1 MRLKSGGRVDRTKTV
16 EFTFDGRSY
25 HGFRGDTLASALL
38 ANGERLVARSF
49 KYHRPRG
56 IMTAGSEEP
65 NALVTIAKGRE
76 QEPNLR
82 ATQVEIYDG
91 LEAFS
96 QNAWPNL
103 RFDALAANDLLSPFL
118 SAGFYYKTFMWPKSF
133 WEKLYEPFIRRA
145 AGLGALSGQVS
156 QRSSEKAY
164 AFCDLLI
171 IGAGPAGLMA
181 ALEAGMAGLDVIL
194 VDENPAFGGRLLSDM
209 PMIEGQ
215 SGDLWA
221 ASIVEQLYTLENV
234 RLMSRTTVTGVYDQ
248 GTYGAVERVGRHV
261 DTPAS
266 DLPKDIFWRI
276 VARRSILAS
285 GALERFVAF
294 PNNDRPGVM
303 AASAVRAYL
312 NQYGVSLGQT
322 VVVFANN
329 DSAIETAK
337 VLEAHGIHIA
347 AYVDSR
353 ADASVDGDFPIYKG
367 GEIINTV
374 GRLNLSAVL
383 IRHQG
388 QEIKVSA
395 DLLAVSG
402 GWNPN
407 VHLSC
412 HMNARPFW
420 DEHLL
425 AFVPKEGAIEGMTY
439 AGAANGLMST
449 QACLTSGQIAA
460 RDVIKSMKKQAKQL
474 ACPKA
479 EDTPYA
485 IAPLW
490 SVQGG
495 SKGAVP
501 RAWVD
506 FQNDVTLKDIRQSAD
521 ENYRSV
527 EHMKRYTTQGMAP
540 DQGKN
545 SNVTALAILADVT
558 GRSIPETGTTT
569 FRPPY
574 TPVAIAAMGSEGKGL
589 GFAPERIG
597 STHQVMIDRG
607 APLIEAGLWYRPS
620 YFPMQGDKTWRQS
633 CDREVLAVRSA
644 VGVCDVSTLGKID
657 IKGKDASKLLDFV
670 YTNGF
675 STLKRGRVRYGL
687 MLREDGC
694 VMDDGTTA
702 RLGEDHYMM
711 TTTTAAAGEV
721 FRHLGFVHQC
731 LNPHWDVSFS
741 SVTEHW
747 TQFAI
752 AGPKARDLLNG
763 VVETDLS
770 SQDWPF
776 MSCGEVTVMGVLG
789 RLFRISFSGE
799 LGYELAVPSRYGE
812 SLFRLLLARAEE
824 LGGAAYGMEALNV
837 LRLEKGFL
845 THAEMDGRTTAF
857 DLGLEGML
865 SGKKE
870 FIGKAAARRPGLV
883 DPERVQLVGLKPV
896 GAVKQLTAGAHLF
909 AKEDPAESA
918 YEQGHVT
925 SVAYSPVLERFHGL
939 AFLKSGRT
947 RHGEILRMV
956 DHVREVEGICE
967 VVSPVAFDP
976 EGGRA
981 RV

>member
-1 MRLKSGGRVDRTKTV
+1 
-16 EFTFDGRSY
+16 
-25 HGFRGDTLASALL
+25 
-38 ANGERLVARSF
+38 
-49 KYHRPRG
+49 
-56 IMTAGSEEP
+56 
-65 NALVTIAKGRE
+65 
-76 QEPNLR
+76 
-82 ATQVEIYDG
+82 
-91 LEAFS
+91 
-96 QNAWPNL
+96 
-103 RFDALAANDLLSPFL
+103 
-118 SAGFYYKTFMWPKSF
+118 
-133 WEKLYEPFIRRA
+133 
-145 AGLGALSGQVS
+145 
-156 QRSSEKAY
+156 
-164 AFCDLLI
+164 
-171 IGAGPAGLMA
+171 
-181 ALEAGMAGLDVIL
+181 
-194 VDENPAFGGRLLSDM
+194 
-209 PMIEGQ
+209 
-215 SGDLWA
+215 
-221 ASIVEQLYTLENV
+221 
-234 RLMSRTTVTGVYDQ
+234 
-248 GTYGAVERVGRHV
+248 
-261 DTPAS
+261 
-266 DLPKDIFWRI
+266 
-276 VARRSILAS
+276 
-285 GALERFVAF
+285 
-294 PNNDRPGVM
+294 
-303 AASAVRAYL
+303 
-312 NQYGVSLGQT
+312 
-322 VVVFANN
+322 
-329 DSAIETAK
+329 
-337 VLEAHGIHIA
+337 
-347 AYVDSR
+347 
-353 ADASVDGDFPIYKG
+353 
-367 GEIINTV
+367 
-374 GRLNLSAVL
+374 
-383 IRHQG
+383 
-388 QEIKVSA
+388 
-395 DLLAVSG
+395 
-402 GWNPN
+402 
-407 VHLSC
+407 
-412 HMNARPFW
+412 
-420 DEHLL
+420 
-425 AFVPKEGAIEGMTY
+425 
-439 AGAANGLMST
+439 
-449 QACLTSGQIAA
+449 
-460 RDVIKSMKKQAKQL
+460 
-474 ACPKA
+474 
-479 EDTPYA
+479 
-485 IAPLW
+485 
-490 SVQGG
+490 
-495 SKGAVP
+495 
-501 RAWVD
+501 
-506 FQNDVTLKDIRQSAD
+506 
-521 ENYRSV
+521 
-527 EHMKRYTTQGMAP
+527 
-540 DQGKN
+540 
-545 SNVTALAILADVT
+545 
-558 GRSIPETGTTT
+558 
-569 FRPPY
+569 
-574 TPVAIAAMGSEGKGL
+574 
-589 GFAPERIG
+589 
-597 STHQVMIDRG
+597 
-607 APLIEAGLWYRPS
+607 
-620 YFPMQGDKTWRQS
+620 S

-918 YEQGHVT
+918 YDQGHVT